1 MIVMPLPLVAINDQ
15 WMLDDSIDVSPVATT
30 VTHPLVAT
38 PPNYMPERYQC
49 DWYKYVA
56 LDIVTESAFKYPYP
70 YITEKVLRSFACKR
84 MFIYL
89 GPANVLALLHSKG
102 FKTFDGFIDES
113 YDSIEDPKQRF
124 LKVVDV
130 VHKFL
135 NRPIEEIQNY
145 ISANSDIFEHNL
157 KTLAKLEVQELDRI
171 CRQLNIPNDQD

>member
-1 MIVMPLPLVAINDQ
+1 
-15 WMLDDSIDVSPVATT
+15 
-30 VTHPLVAT
+30 
-38 PPNYMPERYQC
+38 
-49 DWYKYVA
+49 
-56 LDIVTESAFKYPYP
+56 
-70 YITEKVLRSFACKR
+70 

-113 YDSIEDPKQRF
+113 YDSIEDPTQRF

-145 ISANSDIFEHNL
+145 ISTNSDIFEHNL
-157 KTLAKLEVQELDRI
+157 KTLAKLEVQELNRI